1 MVRIALVVAALLA
14 CAAVVRAQAGCAAA
28 IAEFRAV
35 VESDAKTGNLN
46 KSVANRLLPELD
58 RIAAT
63 CRAGKDADAL
73 RALAGLMHR
82 YGYH

>member
-1 MVRIALVVAALLA
+1 MIRIALVVAALAA
-14 CAAVVRAQAGCAAA
+14 CAVTARAQAGCSAA

-35 VESDAKTGNLN
+35 VESDARTGNLN
-46 KSVANRLLPELD
+46 KSVASRLLPELD

-63 CRAGKDADAL
+63 CRAGKDAEAL
-73 RALAGLMHR
+73 RALASLKQR

>member
-1 MVRIALVVAALLA
+1 MIRAGALIVAVLLA
-14 CAAVVRAQAGCAAA
+14 CAAARAQPGCAGA

-35 VESDAKTGNLN
+35 VESDARTGNLN
-46 KSVANRLLPELD
+46 KSVAKRLLPELD

-63 CRAGKDADAL
+63 CRAGKDAEAL
-73 RALAGLMHR
+73 RALAGLKHR